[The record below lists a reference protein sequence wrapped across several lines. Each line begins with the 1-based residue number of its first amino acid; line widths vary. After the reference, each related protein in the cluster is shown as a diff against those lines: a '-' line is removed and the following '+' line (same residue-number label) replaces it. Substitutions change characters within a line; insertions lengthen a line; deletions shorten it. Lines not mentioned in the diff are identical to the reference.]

1 MPFVADIETRDDS
14 PGPIWGPFAVIRD
27 HIETLVVLNLGW
39 SMQLLPGV
47 LALAFPQLPL
57 WLRLAM
63 ELYSATAVIPATG
76 VLYALTLA
84 ATRGEPVSKELA
96 ILSWRRLA
104 LPSFKTLAPL
114 YGVFGV
120 LIWLAILAGPSV
132 PLVTTLATL
141 ACLLWYLCA
150 TYWGPMLAFDPDAD
164 VVSVARGSLRLVWRY
179 PAETFVTG
187 LVAAVALIIGM
198 VSIGGLVLIVPVVI
212 ALLHTQRYL
221 GLLAREHTAKLR
233 E

>member
-1 MPFVADIETRDDS
+1 MPFVADTETRGDS
-14 PGPIWGPFAVIRD
+14 QGPIWGPFTVIRD
-27 HIETLVVLNLGW
+27 NIESLVVLNLGW

-57 WLRLAM
+57 GLRLIMAV
-63 ELYSATAVIPATG
+63 YSATAVIPATG

-84 ATRGEPVSKELA
+84 ATRGEQVSRELA
-96 ILSWRRLA
+96 ILSWRELA
-104 LPSFKTLAPL
+104 LPSIKMLTPL

-120 LIWLAILAGPSV
+120 LIWLAIIVGPTAPV
-132 PLVTTLATL
+132 VTTLATL
-141 ACLLWYLCA
+141 AGLLWYLCA
-150 TYWGPMLAFDPDAD
+150 TFWGPMLAVDPDAEIISI
-164 VVSVARGSLRLVWRY
+164 VRGSLRFVWRY

-187 LVAAVALIIGM
+187 LVAAVALLVGM

-221 GLLAREHTAKLR
+221 DLTARERATKLG

>member
-1 MPFVADIETRDDS
+1 MPFVADLETRDDS

-27 HIETLVVLNLGW
+27 NIETLVVLNLGW
-39 SMQLLPGV
+39 SMQLLPGL

-57 WLRLAM
+57 WLRLTM
-63 ELYSATAVIPATG
+63 GLYSATAVIPATG

-84 ATRGEPVSKELA
+84 ATRCEQVSKERA
-96 ILSWRRLA
+96 ILSWRELA

-120 LIWLAILAGPSV
+120 LIWLAIMAASSV

-150 TYWGPMLAFDPDAD
+150 IYWGPMLAFDPDAD

-221 GLLAREHTAKLR
+221 DLMAREHTAKLR

>member
-1 MPFVADIETRDDS
+1 MPFAADTETRGDAH
-14 PGPIWGPFAVIRD
+14 GPIWGPFAVIRD
-27 HIETLVVLNLGW
+27 NIESLVVLNLGW

-57 WLRLAM
+57 WLRLTM
-63 ELYSATAVIPATG
+63 GVYSATALIPATG
-76 VLYALTLA
+76 VLYVLTLA
-84 ATRGEPVSKELA
+84 ATRGEQVSVELA
-96 ILSWRRLA
+96 ILSLRDLA
-104 LPSFKTLAPL
+104 LPSFKMLTPL

-120 LIWLAILAGPSV
+120 LIWLAIVVGPTV
-132 PLVTTLATL
+132 PVVTTFATL
-141 ACLLWYLCA
+141 TCLLWYLCA
-150 TYWGPMLAFDPDAD
+150 TYWGPMLVVDPDAD
-164 VVSVARGSLRLVWRY
+164 VVSVTRGSLQLVWRY

-187 LVAAVALIIGM
+187 LVVAVALVVGM

-221 GLLAREHTAKLR
+221 DLVAREGAAKLG

>member
-1 MPFVADIETRDDS
+1 MPFVADIETRDES
-14 PGPIWGPFAVIRD
+14 RGPIWGPFAVIRD
-27 HIETLVVLNLGW
+27 NVELLLVLNLSW

-47 LALAFPQLPL
+47 LALAFPQVPV
-57 WLRLAM
+57 WLRLIM
-63 ELYSATAVIPATG
+63 GISSATALIPATG

-84 ATRGEPVSKELA
+84 AARGEHVSWDLA
-96 ILSWRRLA
+96 MLSLRDLA
-104 LPSFKTLAPL
+104 LPSFRTLTPL

-120 LIWLAILAGPSV
+120 LIWLAIIAAPVV
-132 PLVTTLATL
+132 PVLTTLATL

-150 TYWGPMLAFDPDAD
+150 TYWGPLLVVHPGAD
-164 VVSVARGSLRLVWRY
+164 VASLVRGSILLVWHY
-179 PAETFVTG
+179 PVETFVTA
-187 LVAAVALIIGM
+187 LVAAVALVVGM

-221 GLLAREHTAKLR
+221 DLVARQGAVKLG

>member
-1 MPFVADIETRDDS
+1 MPFVADIETRDES
-14 PGPIWGPFAVIRD
+14 RGPIWGPFAVVRD
-27 HIETLVVLNLGW
+27 NVELLLVLNLGW
-39 SMQLLPGV
+39 SLQLLPGV

-57 WLRLAM
+57 WLRLIM
-63 ELYSATAVIPATG
+63 GIYSATALIPATG

-84 ATRGEPVSKELA
+84 ATRGEQLSMEPA
-96 ILSWRRLA
+96 IQSWRDLA
-104 LPSFKTLAPL
+104 LPSFRTLAPL

-120 LIWLAILAGPSV
+120 LIWLAIIVGPTMPV
-132 PLVTTLATL
+132 MTTLATL

-150 TYWGPMLAFDPDAD
+150 TYWGPMLVVHPDAD
-164 VVSVARGSLRLVWRY
+164 VASVVRGALLLVWRY

-187 LVAAVALIIGM
+187 LVAAVALVVGM

-221 GLLAREHTAKLR
+221 DLVAREAAAKPG

>member
-1 MPFVADIETRDDS
+1 MPFVADIEARDES
-14 PGPIWGPFAVIRD
+14 RGPIWRSLAVVRD
-27 HIETLVVLNLGW
+27 NVELLLVLNLGW

-57 WLRLAM
+57 WLRLTM
-63 ELYSATAVIPATG
+63 GIYSATVLIPATG

-84 ATRGEPVSKELA
+84 AARGEHVSLELA
-96 ILSWRRLA
+96 SLSLRDLA
-104 LPSFKTLAPL
+104 LPSFRTLAPL

-120 LIWLAILAGPSV
+120 LIWLAIIIGPAM
-132 PLVTTLATL
+132 PILTTLVTLI
-141 ACLLWYLCA
+141 CLLWYLCA
-150 TYWGPMLAFDPDAD
+150 TFWGPMLVTHPDAD
-164 VVSVARGSLRLVWRY
+164 VASLVCGSRLLVWRY
-179 PAETFVTG
+179 PAETFGTS
-187 LVAAVALIIGM
+187 LVAAVALVVGM

-221 GLLAREHTAKLR
+221 DLVARQGTAKPG